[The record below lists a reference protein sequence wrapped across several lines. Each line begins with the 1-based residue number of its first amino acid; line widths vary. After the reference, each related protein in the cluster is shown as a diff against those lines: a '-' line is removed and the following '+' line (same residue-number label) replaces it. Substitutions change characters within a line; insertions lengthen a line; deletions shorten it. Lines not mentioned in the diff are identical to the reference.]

1 MCWQVYLARWHETL
15 VAVKLLIGSAA
26 ELAASSEEAADRV
39 LSLSSPILA
48 NLQQVRAPF
57 SHQLQKSADRWCWF

>member
-48 NLQQVRAPF
+48 NLQQVPAWNG
-57 SHQLQKSADRWCWF
+57 QLHGIALWAAVMG